1 MSQKRKFQAWQ
12 GFHFFEIKTDSEF
25 SFLLYEIVHHVCK
38 MIEEW
43 WKRFRKYL
51 DISPELRPES
61 LALLGS
67 RYIRNTEDT
76 RLVLKFAKALPL
88 PLRQLLMNTC
98 HAAFFKKVF
107 SALLS
112 LSM

>member
-1 MSQKRKFQAWQ
+1 MK
-12 GFHFFEIKTDSEF
+12 
-25 SFLLYEIVHHVCK
+25 YYVVHNICK

-51 DISPELRPES
+51 DISPELRPEI

>member
-1 MSQKRKFQAWQ
+1 MK
-12 GFHFFEIKTDSEF
+12 
-25 SFLLYEIVHHVCK
+25 YYVVHNICK

-51 DISPELRPES
+51 DISPELRPEI

-107 SALLS
+107 FSAAVS
-112 LSM
+112 LYVGQMHK